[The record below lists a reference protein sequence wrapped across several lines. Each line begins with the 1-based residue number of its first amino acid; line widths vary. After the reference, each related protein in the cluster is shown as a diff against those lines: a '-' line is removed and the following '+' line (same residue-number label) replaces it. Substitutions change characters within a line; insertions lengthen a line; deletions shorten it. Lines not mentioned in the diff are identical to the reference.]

1 VGQDGFALFLFL
13 PNGKT
18 KYFSRGDWT
27 RILLICPSG
36 NHTGPIRLQ
45 GGLANE
51 ARGYAPDEKFRV
63 TRQYGKQ
70 GRRITL
76 SIIRTAGF
84 LSASMRDPGH
94 VFTPVHDQGIEI
106 SERFCLDPLT

>member
-1 VGQDGFALFLFL
+1 MAPLYSCFYQTGKQKIFRAGTGHEFCWFA
-13 PNGKT
+13 
-18 KYFSRGDWT
+18 R
-27 RILLICPSG
+27 RA

-63 TRQYGKQ
+63 TRQYGKE

-84 LSASMRDPGH
+84 LSASMRDPGQM
-94 VFTPVHDQGIEI
+94 FTHIHDQGIEI
-106 SERFCLDPLT
+106 SERFYVDPLT